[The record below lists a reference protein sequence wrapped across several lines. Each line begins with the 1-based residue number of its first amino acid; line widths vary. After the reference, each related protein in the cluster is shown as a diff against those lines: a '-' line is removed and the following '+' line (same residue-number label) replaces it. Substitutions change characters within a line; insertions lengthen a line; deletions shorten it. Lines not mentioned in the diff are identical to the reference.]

1 MLKEMIV
8 EEIEIFNKKGLDMKI
23 EEIKTMQDELNHRT
37 SVENKASELI
47 TNCEFEKA
55 IELLNTI

>member
-23 EEIKTMQDELNHRT
+23 EEIMTMQDELNYRT
-37 SVENKASELI
+37 SVEDKASELI